1 MTTIR
6 TISTNNKGRVMG
18 KGAVCVFGLVI
29 LVVLGHISAQQTET
43 SMPGTAASVLA
54 VVRGESIRGHM
65 RFLADPLLE
74 GRAPEGRGYA
84 ISARYVQSELE
95 GMGLRPGGSHGE
107 WYQQVPLR
115 KSVVDESKSSLVLTG
130 PGGEHTLANAH
141 DYIYSPSLVQPD
153 SRVSA
158 QVVFVGFGVVA
169 PEQHYDDYAGVD
181 VKGKIVAMIAGAP
194 AKFPSEV
201 RAYYSDGLVKGQ
213 TAAEHGAVG
222 IIDMELPEDWKRYT
236 WEWLIPQFQSGDM
249 RWVEESGSIHNAFP
263 KLKGHALLSEKGA
276 DVLFAGSPKKLA
288 DVYEA
293 ARESKPNS
301 FDLPVTARM
310 NTVSVLTDVK
320 SPNIAARLDGS
331 DARLKDEYVVYT
343 AHLDHLGICPPAEG
357 DSVCHGAVD
366 NASGAASLLEIAR
379 AYTKLAQAPRRS
391 VLFVFVTGEEMG
403 LLGSDY
409 FAWHPTVPQKKIVAN
424 VNVDEAPGIYYA
436 MKDIV
441 PMGSEHSS
449 LGKTVAEQAA
459 RMGYS
464 LSPDPMPEEVG
475 FIRSDQYSFVLR
487 GIPAVQ
493 IVDGVKAVDPKVDG
507 LSVLKKWLATRYHTP
522 LDNMEQPLDYDS
534 AAKGARLNFLL
545 GYAVAQEEKAPTW
558 NAGDFFGQTFGK

>member
-1 MTTIR
+1 MGKR
-6 TISTNNKGRVMG
+6 VGRVL
-18 KGAVCVFGLVI
+18 GLMI
-29 LVVLGHISAQQTET
+29 LAVLGQVSAQQ
-43 SMPGTAASVLA
+43 SGTGGAGTVDSTLS
-54 VVRGESIRGHM
+54 VVRGDAIRGHM

-74 GRAPEGRGYA
+74 GRAPDGRGYA
-84 ISARYVQSELE
+84 IAARYVQAELE
-95 GMGLRPGGSHGE
+95 GMGLKPAGTEGG

-115 KSVVDESKSSLVLTG
+115 KAVADGAKSSMSLSGASGDRTLV
-130 PGGEHTLANAH
+130 NAQ
-141 DYIYSPSLVQPD
+141 DYIFNPSMTEAESTVAAP
-153 SRVSA
+153 VI
-158 QVVFVGFGVVA
+158 FVGFGVTA
-169 PEQHYDDYAGVD
+169 PDQHYDDYTGAD
-181 VKGKIVAMIAGAP
+181 VKGKIVVMIAGAP

-201 RAYYSDGLVKGQ
+201 RAYYSDGLVKGR
-213 TAAEHGAVG
+213 TAVAHGAVG
-222 IIDMELPEDWKRYT
+222 VLEFQLPEDWKRYT
-236 WEWLIPQFQSGDM
+236 WDWLVPQIQAGDM
-249 RWVEESGSIHNAFP
+249 RWVEESGAVHDAFP
-263 KLKGHALLSEKGA
+263 QLRGHALLSEKGA
-276 DVLFAGSPKKLA
+276 AALFAGSPKTL
-288 DVYEA
+288 DDIYQA
-293 ARESKPNS
+293 ARTGKVKA
-301 FDLPVTARM
+301 FALPVTVHM
-310 NTVSVLTDVK
+310 KTVSTITDVK

-331 DARLKDEYVVYT
+331 DAHLKDEYVVYT
-343 AHLDHLGICPPAEG
+343 AHLDHLGICPPANG
-357 DSVCHGAVD
+357 DSICHGAVD
-366 NASGAASLLEIAR
+366 NASGTASLLEIAR
-379 AYTKLAQAPRRS
+379 AYTQLAQAPRRS
-391 VLFVFVTGEEMG
+391 VLFIFVTGEEMG

-436 MKDIV
+436 MKDVV

-545 GYAVAQEEKAPTW
+545 GYAVAQQEDAPTW
-558 NAGDFFGQTFGK
+558 NSGDFFGLTFGK